1 MNRMYLSVFLTMTMC
16 ACSDLNAEQ
25 GIVNT
30 AGVLLPSDAAPLSAQ
45 TLRLMSGE
53 PRTLDATLDNYGTG
67 GSQYIFERLAL
78 LDEEDQL
85 IPGAADSWTSTEDGR
100 VWTFHLRP
108 DARWSD
114 GRPVT
119 AHDFEWTYKLLLD
132 PAQANVYAFLFYE
145 IKGARDFNQGRITDR
160 DAVG

>member
-1 MNRMYLSVFLTMTMC
+1 MNRMYIFVFLTMTMC

-25 GIVNT
+25 AIVNT
-30 AGVLLPSDAAPLSAQ
+30 VGVLLPSDAAPLSAQ

-85 IPGAADSWTSTEDGR
+85 IPGAADSFSCT
-100 VWTFHLRP
+100 
-108 DARWSD
+108 
-114 GRPVT
+114 
-119 AHDFEWTYKLLLD
+119 KL
-132 PAQANVYAFLFYE
+132 N
-145 IKGARDFNQGRITDR
+145 
-160 DAVG
+160 

>member
-1 MNRMYLSVFLTMTMC
+1 MIHNIMPHNNDAPDVRGDTEPFMNRMYIFVFLTMTMC
-16 ACSDLNAEQ
+16 ACSDLSAEQ
-25 GIVNT
+25 AIVNT
-30 AGVLLPSDAAPLSAQ
+30 VGVLLPSDAAPLSAQ

-114 GRPVT
+114 GRLVT

-132 PAQANVYAFLFYE
+132 
-145 IKGARDFNQGRITDR
+145 
-160 DAVG
+160 